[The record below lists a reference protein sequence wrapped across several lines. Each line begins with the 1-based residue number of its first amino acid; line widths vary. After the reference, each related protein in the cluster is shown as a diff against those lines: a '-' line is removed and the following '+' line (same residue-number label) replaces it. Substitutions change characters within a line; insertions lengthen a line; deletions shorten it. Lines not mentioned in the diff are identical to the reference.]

1 MPDRP
6 QLGDVRA
13 GSTPAAPDPRGVVRG
28 EAKPSASGATS
39 AVNPEALSRPLL
51 TVAQAAIHLNVSQSW
66 IRRHL
71 VELPAVRCG
80 RLLRIDSDG
89 LKYKIENGKSL
100 KSEKV
105 NMTPRRYQRGSVIW
119 KRKAGKEEVAYGV
132 YRVDVQTATGIK
144 RQQKKVRLGTRKEL
158 PTDSQARK
166 KLNDI
171 ISEAESGPPTPE
183 KMTYQDLAKSWQDS
197 EGPTQTKPTAD
208 RYAMVLRA
216 WLLPYWKDRNISS
229 ITRLDVQLF
238 LNSKAP
244 TYSRS
249 SIRAMRLVLQMT
261 LSFAALNKWIAAYPC
276 VKIKTPRT
284 TNQSRGIKRAE
295 MSEQQKLAIAARLD
309 EPYSTLVLLVTRIPL
324 RIEEAIGI
332 KLSDFEGHV
341 LNVKRVVYEGAIY
354 DLEPTERRRIPV
366 MDGVLLD
373 RLRNLG
379 KGREWVFESSAGTP
393 VNPNNARRR
402 YLKPAA
408 QELGINVC
416 GWHDFRH
423 SLTTELRRNG
433 THPKVISDLLGH
445 KKVNLAM
452 DVYDRSDL
460 KDFEQALGSVGNQ
473 LLPTCDPTLRMQ

>member
-1 MPDRP
+1 
-6 QLGDVRA
+6 
-13 GSTPAAPDPRGVVRG
+13 
-28 EAKPSASGATS
+28 
-39 AVNPEALSRPLL
+39 
-51 TVAQAAIHLNVSQSW
+51 
-66 IRRHL
+66 
-71 VELPAVRCG
+71 
-80 RLLRIDSDG
+80 LRIDSAE
-89 LKYKIENGKSL
+89 LKDKIESGKSL

-105 NMTPRRYQRGSVIW
+105 NMTPQRYQRGSVIW
-119 KRKAGKEEVAYGV
+119 KNSKTGKEQVAYGV

-144 RQQKKVRLGTRKEL
+144 REQKKVRLGTRKEL
-158 PTDSQARK
+158 PTDAQARR

-171 ISEAESGPPTPE
+171 ICEAESKSPTPE
-183 KMTYQDLAKSWQDS
+183 KMIYQDLAKSWQDS

-216 WLLPYWKDRNISS
+216 WLLPYWKDRSISS
-229 ITRLDVQLF
+229 ITRNDIQLF

-261 LSFAALNKWIAAYPC
+261 LSFAHLNGWIATFPC
-276 VKIKTPRT
+276 VKIKTPRQ
-284 TNQSRGIKRAE
+284 TNESRGVKRAE
-295 MSEQQKLAIAARLD
+295 MTEQQKLAIVDRLA
-309 EPYSTLVLLVTRIPL
+309 EPYSTLVLLVTRLPV
-324 RIEEAIGI
+324 RIEEAIGA
-332 KLSDFEGHV
+332 KLSDLDGHV
-341 LNVKRVVYEGAIY
+341 WTVKRVVYEGAAY
-354 DLEPTERRRIPV
+354 DLTGSEQRRIPI
-366 MDGVLLD
+366 MDEVLLN

-379 KGREWVFESSAGTP
+379 VGREWVFESRVGTP

-408 QELGINVC
+408 QKLGINVS

-433 THPKVISDLLGH
+433 THPRVISDLLGH

-452 DVYDRSDL
+452 DVYDRSNL

-473 LLPTCDPTLRMQ
+473 LLPTCDPTLRTQ